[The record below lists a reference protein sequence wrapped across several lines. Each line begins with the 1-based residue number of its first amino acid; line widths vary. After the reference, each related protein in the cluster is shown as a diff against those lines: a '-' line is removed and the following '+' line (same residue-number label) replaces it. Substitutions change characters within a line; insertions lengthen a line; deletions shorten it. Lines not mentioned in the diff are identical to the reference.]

1 MDKKLDLTEPI
12 IAWLL
17 EPDSSRAEVAAMLR
31 DTGRRFELAVPFRGN
46 FDKYQQWFL
55 SSGMV
60 VLNDKP
66 LEPVELPN
74 IIRTVSNGR
83 FYTLVGC
90 QVSGSVSAGTGTG
103 IVVPTYVVFGTSE
116 TNYEKIHAM
125 RFNIPG
131 LSPWSGIS
139 SLSFFPGDSSSKKTE
154 VIAEPRNEIMID
166 ESVGLKLRPDY
177 SVRISSRRDEVTA
190 RQMVSI
196 ETRTDELRDWTWHLF
211 YHRSLMNLLTISDW
225 VPRTFADLEVL
236 RDEDSSKLDGK
247 EREVWH
253 PVLSYMPRVD
263 RSRFENPESQ
273 YLFRFSDIRE
283 EGIRKWL
290 ELVNKC
296 QQGMTLLAY
305 VAREQEHLAIETLN
319 MLTGTMLD
327 CIGWYVVKT
336 KNQIKRMKRNSKTG
350 EMQSAGFYQMLE
362 TVQEELGGVFPF
374 TNKEDWK
381 RDMRKAFVG
390 NKHGD
395 AEGVDFQTMYDV
407 TMESL
412 VIARMWV
419 GLQLGAD
426 GNTLKERVSSD
437 EIGKRVSRFIAW

>member
-17 EPDSSRAEVAAMLR
+17 KPDSNCAEVAAMLR
-31 DTGRRFELAVPFRGN
+31 DTGKRFELTVPFRDN

-60 VLNDKP
+60 VLHDKP

-90 QVSGSVSAGTGTG
+90 RVSGSVSAGTGTG
-103 IVVPTYVVFGTSE
+103 VVVPTYVVFGNSK
-116 TNYEKIHAM
+116 TNFEKIHAM
-125 RFNIPG
+125 RSGIPG
-131 LSPWSGIS
+131 LSPWSGVS
-139 SLSFFPGDSSSKKTE
+139 SLSLSFGDGSSKKTE
-154 VIAEPRNEIMID
+154 VIAEPRNEIVID

-177 SVRISSRRDEVTA
+177 SVRTSLKRDEVTA

-236 RDEDSSKLDGK
+236 RDEDFYELDGEK
-247 EREVWH
+247 REMWH

-263 RSRFENPESQ
+263 RSHFENPESQ
-273 YLFRFSDIRE
+273 YLFCFSDIRE

-290 ELVNKC
+290 ELVDRC

-305 VAREQEHLAIETLN
+305 VAKEQEHLALETLN

-362 TVQEELGGVFPF
+362 AVQEELGGIFPF

>member
-31 DTGRRFELAVPFRGN
+31 DTGKRFELAVPFRGN
-46 FDKYQQWFL
+46 LDKYQQWFL
-55 SSGMV
+55 SSGTV

-66 LEPVELPN
+66 LEPVELPS

-90 QVSGSVSAGTGTG
+90 RVSGSVSAGTGTG

-116 TNYEKIHAM
+116 TNFEKIHAM
-125 RFNIPG
+125 RSNIPG
-131 LSPWSGIS
+131 LSPWSGVS
-139 SLSFFPGDSSSKKTE
+139 SLSLSFGDGSSKKTE
-154 VIAEPRNEIMID
+154 VIAEPRNEIVID

-177 SVRISSRRDEVTA
+177 SVRTSLKRDEVTA

-236 RDEDSSKLDGK
+236 RDEDSYELDGEK
-247 EREVWH
+247 REMWH

-263 RSRFENPESQ
+263 RSHFENPESQ
-273 YLFRFSDIRE
+273 YLFCFSDIRE

-290 ELVNKC
+290 ELVDRC

-305 VAREQEHLAIETLN
+305 VAKEQEHLALETLN

-362 TVQEELGGVFPF
+362 AVQEELGGVFPF

>member
-31 DTGRRFELAVPFRGN
+31 DAGKRFELAVPFRGN

-55 SSGMV
+55 SSGTV

-66 LEPVELPN
+66 LEPVELPS

-90 QVSGSVSAGTGTG
+90 RVSGSVSAGTGTG

-116 TNYEKIHAM
+116 TNFEKIHAM
-125 RFNIPG
+125 RSNIPG
-131 LSPWSGIS
+131 LSPWSGVS
-139 SLSFFPGDSSSKKTE
+139 SLSLSFGDGSSKKTE
-154 VIAEPRNEIMID
+154 VIAEPRNEIVID

-177 SVRISSRRDEVTA
+177 SVRTSLKRDEVTA

-236 RDEDSSKLDGK
+236 RDEDSYELDGEK
-247 EREVWH
+247 REMWH

-263 RSRFENPESQ
+263 RSHFENPESQ
-273 YLFRFSDIRE
+273 YLFCFSDIRE

-290 ELVNKC
+290 ELVDRC

-305 VAREQEHLAIETLN
+305 VAKEQEHLALETLN

-362 TVQEELGGVFPF
+362 AVQEELGGVFPF

>member
-31 DTGRRFELAVPFRGN
+31 DTGKRFELAVPFRGN

-55 SSGMV
+55 SSGTV

-66 LEPVELPN
+66 LEPVELPS

-90 QVSGSVSAGTGTG
+90 RVSGSVSAGTGTG

-116 TNYEKIHAM
+116 TNFEKIHAM
-125 RFNIPG
+125 RSNIPG
-131 LSPWSGIS
+131 LSPWSGVS
-139 SLSFFPGDSSSKKTE
+139 SLSLSFGDGSSKKTE
-154 VIAEPRNEIMID
+154 VIAEPRNEIVID

-177 SVRISSRRDEVTA
+177 SVRTSLKRDEVTA

-236 RDEDSSKLDGK
+236 RDEDSYELDGEK
-247 EREVWH
+247 REMWH

-263 RSRFENPESQ
+263 RSHFENPESQ
-273 YLFRFSDIRE
+273 YLFCFSDIRE

-290 ELVNKC
+290 ELVDRC

-305 VAREQEHLAIETLN
+305 VAKEQEHPALETLN

-362 TVQEELGGVFPF
+362 AVQEELGGVFPF

>member
-17 EPDSSRAEVAAMLR
+17 KPDSNCAEVAAMLR
-31 DTGRRFELAVPFRGN
+31 DTGKRFELTVPFRDN

-60 VLNDKP
+60 VLHDKP

-90 QVSGSVSAGTGTG
+90 RVSGSVSAGTGTG
-103 IVVPTYVVFGTSE
+103 VVVPTYVVFGNSK
-116 TNYEKIHAM
+116 TNFEKIHAM
-125 RFNIPG
+125 RSGIPG

-139 SLSFFPGDSSSKKTE
+139 SLSLSLGDGSSKKTE
-154 VIAEPRNEIMID
+154 VIAEPRNEIVVD
-166 ESVGLKLRPDY
+166 ASVGLKLRPGY
-177 SVRISSRRDEVTA
+177 SVKTSLRRDEVTA
-190 RQMVSI
+190 RQMVFI

-236 RDEDSSKLDGK
+236 RDEDFYELDGEK
-247 EREVWH
+247 REMWH

-263 RSRFENPESQ
+263 RSHFENPESQ
-273 YLFRFSDIRE
+273 YLFCFSDIRE

-290 ELVNKC
+290 ELVDRC

-305 VAREQEHLAIETLN
+305 VAKEQEHLALETLN

-350 EMQSAGFYQMLE
+350 EMQSAGFL
-362 TVQEELGGVFPF
+362 P
-374 TNKEDWK
+374 N
-381 RDMRKAFVG
+381 A
-390 NKHGD
+390 
-395 AEGVDFQTMYDV
+395 
-407 TMESL
+407 
-412 VIARMWV
+412 
-419 GLQLGAD
+419 
-426 GNTLKERVSSD
+426 
-437 EIGKRVSRFIAW
+437 

>member
-17 EPDSSRAEVAAMLR
+17 EPDSNRAEVAAMLR
-31 DTGRRFELAVPFRGN
+31 DTGKRFELAVPFRGN

-60 VLNDKP
+60 VLHDKP

-90 QVSGSVSAGTGTG
+90 RVSGSVSAGTGTG
-103 IVVPTYVVFGTSE
+103 VVVPTYVVFEPSK
-116 TNYEKIHAM
+116 TNFEKIHAI
-125 RFNIPG
+125 RSGIPG

-139 SLSFFPGDSSSKKTE
+139 SLSLSLGDGSSKKTE
-154 VIAEPRNEIMID
+154 VIAEPCNEIVVD
-166 ESVGLKLRPDY
+166 ASVGLKLRPGY
-177 SVRISSRRDEVTA
+177 SVKTSLRRDEVTA
-190 RQMVSI
+190 RQMVFI

-236 RDEDSSKLDGK
+236 RDEDSYELDGEK
-247 EREVWH
+247 REMWH

-263 RSRFENPESQ
+263 RSHFENPESQ
-273 YLFRFSDIRE
+273 YLFCFSDIRE

-290 ELVNKC
+290 ELVDRC

-305 VAREQEHLAIETLN
+305 VAKEQEHLALETLN
-319 MLTGTMLD
+319 MLTGTILD

-336 KNQIKRMKRNSKTG
+336 KNQIKRMKRNSKTC

-362 TVQEELGGVFPF
+362 AVQEELGDVFPF

>member
-116 TNYEKIHAM
+116 TNFEKIHAM
-125 RFNIPG
+125 RSNIPG

-290 ELVNKC
+290 ELVNRC

-407 TMESL
+407 TMELSL
-412 VIARMWV
+412 IHISEPTRP
-419 GLQLGAD
+419 
-426 GNTLKERVSSD
+426 
-437 EIGKRVSRFIAW
+437 

>member
-1 MDKKLDLTEPI
+1 
-12 IAWLL
+12 
-17 EPDSSRAEVAAMLR
+17 
-31 DTGRRFELAVPFRGN
+31 
-46 FDKYQQWFL
+46 
-55 SSGMV
+55 
-60 VLNDKP
+60 
-66 LEPVELPN
+66 
-74 IIRTVSNGR
+74 
-83 FYTLVGC
+83 
-90 QVSGSVSAGTGTG
+90 
-103 IVVPTYVVFGTSE
+103 
-116 TNYEKIHAM
+116 
-125 RFNIPG
+125 
-131 LSPWSGIS
+131 
-139 SLSFFPGDSSSKKTE
+139 
-154 VIAEPRNEIMID
+154 MID

-290 ELVNKC
+290 ELVNRC

>member
-1 MDKKLDLTEPI
+1 MQKWRPCCVIRGDASNSLFHSEAILTNTSNGFYRVG
-12 IAWLL
+12 WLFSTTSPL
-17 EPDSSRAEVAAMLR
+17 
-31 DTGRRFELAVPFRGN
+31 N
-46 FDKYQQWFL
+46 QW
-55 SSGMV
+55 
-60 VLNDKP
+60 NCR
-66 LEPVELPN
+66 N

-116 TNYEKIHAM
+116 TNFEKIHAM
-125 RFNIPG
+125 RSNIPG

-290 ELVNKC
+290 ELVNRC

>member
-1 MDKKLDLTEPI
+1 MDEKLNLTEPI
-12 IAWLL
+12 ITWLL
-17 EPDSSRAEVAAMLR
+17 ESDSDCAEVAAMLR
-31 DTGRRFELAVPFRGN
+31 DTGKRFELAVPFRGN

-55 SSGMV
+55 SSGTV

-66 LEPVELPN
+66 LEPVKLPN

-83 FYTLVGC
+83 FYTLVRC
-90 QVSGSVSAGTGTG
+90 RVSGSVSAGTGTG
-103 IVVPTYVVFGTSE
+103 IVVPTYVVFGTSK
-116 TNYEKIHAM
+116 TNFEKIHAM
-125 RFNIPG
+125 RSNIPG
-131 LSPWSGIS
+131 LSSWSGIS
-139 SLSFFPGDSSSKKTE
+139 SLSFFPGDGSSKKTE

-166 ESVGLKLRPDY
+166 ESVGLKLWPDY
-177 SVRISSRRDEVTA
+177 SVRTFLRRDEVIA

-196 ETRTDELRDWTWHLF
+196 ETRTDELRGWTWHLF

-225 VPRTFADLEVL
+225 VPRTFDDLDIL
-236 RDEDSSKLDGK
+236 RDEYSYELNGK
-247 EREVWH
+247 MREAWH

-263 RSRFENPESQ
+263 RSHFENPELQ

-290 ELVNKC
+290 ELVDRC

-305 VAREQEHLAIETLN
+305 VAREQEYLALETLN
-319 MLTGTMLD
+319 MLTGTILD
-327 CIGWYVVKT
+327 CIGWYVVKA
-336 KNQIKRMKRNSKTG
+336 KNQTKRMIRNSKTG
-350 EMQSAGFYQMLE
+350 EMRSAGFYQMLE
-362 TVQEELGGVFPF
+362 AVQEELGDVFPF
-374 TNKEDWK
+374 TNPEDW
-381 RDMRKAFVG
+381 RRNMRKAFVG

-407 TMESL
+407 TMQSL

-426 GNTLKERVSSD
+426 GNALRERVAAD
-437 EIGKRVSRFIAW
+437 KIGRRVDRFIAW

>member
-31 DTGRRFELAVPFRGN
+31 DTGKRFELAVPFRGN

-55 SSGMV
+55 SSGTV

-66 LEPVELPN
+66 LEPVELPS

-90 QVSGSVSAGTGTG
+90 RVSGSVSAGTGTG

-116 TNYEKIHAM
+116 TNFEKIHAM
-125 RFNIPG
+125 RSNIPG
-131 LSPWSGIS
+131 LSPWSGVS
-139 SLSFFPGDSSSKKTE
+139 SLSLSFGDGSSKKTE
-154 VIAEPRNEIMID
+154 VIAEPRNEIVID

-177 SVRISSRRDEVTA
+177 SVRTSLKRDEVTA

-236 RDEDSSKLDGK
+236 RDEDSYELDGEK
-247 EREVWH
+247 REMWH

-263 RSRFENPESQ
+263 RSHFENPESQ
-273 YLFRFSDIRE
+273 YLFCFSDIRE

-290 ELVNKC
+290 ELVDRC

-305 VAREQEHLAIETLN
+305 VAKEQEHLALETLN

-362 TVQEELGGVFPF
+362 AVQEELGGVFPF

>member
-31 DTGRRFELAVPFRGN
+31 DTGKRFELAVPFRGN

-55 SSGMV
+55 SSGTV

-66 LEPVELPN
+66 LEPVELPS

-90 QVSGSVSAGTGTG
+90 RVSGSVSAGTGTG

-116 TNYEKIHAM
+116 TNFEKIHAM
-125 RFNIPG
+125 RSNIPG
-131 LSPWSGIS
+131 LSPWSGVS
-139 SLSFFPGDSSSKKTE
+139 SLSLSFGDGSSKKTE
-154 VIAEPRNEIMID
+154 VIAEPRNEIVID

-177 SVRISSRRDEVTA
+177 SVRTSLKRDEVTA

-236 RDEDSSKLDGK
+236 RDEDSYELDGEK
-247 EREVWH
+247 REMWH

-263 RSRFENPESQ
+263 RSHFENPESQ
-273 YLFRFSDIRE
+273 YLFCFSDIRE

-290 ELVNKC
+290 ELVDRC

-305 VAREQEHLAIETLN
+305 VAKEQEHLALETLN

-362 TVQEELGGVFPF
+362 AVQEELGGVFPF

-437 EIGKRVSRFIAW
+437 EIGKRVSRFMAW

>member
-116 TNYEKIHAM
+116 TNFEKIHAM
-125 RFNIPG
+125 RSNIPG

-290 ELVNKC
+290 ELVNRC

-305 VAREQEHLAIETLN
+305 VAREQEHLALETLN

-336 KNQIKRMKRNSKTG
+336 KNQIKILYPTNTG
-350 EMQSAGFYQMLE
+350 GR
-362 TVQEELGGVFPF
+362 T
-374 TNKEDWK
+374 
-381 RDMRKAFVG
+381 
-390 NKHGD
+390 
-395 AEGVDFQTMYDV
+395 
-407 TMESL
+407 
-412 VIARMWV
+412 I
-419 GLQLGAD
+419 
-426 GNTLKERVSSD
+426 
-437 EIGKRVSRFIAW
+437 

>member
-1 MDKKLDLTEPI
+1 MNKKLDLTEPI

-31 DTGRRFELAVPFRGN
+31 DTGKRFELAVPFRGN

-55 SSGMV
+55 PSNTV

-66 LEPVELPN
+66 LEPEELPN
-74 IIRTVSNGR
+74 IIRTVSNGK

-90 QVSGSVSAGTGTG
+90 QASGSVSAGTGTG
-103 IVVPTYVVFGTSE
+103 IVVPTYVVLGTSE
-116 TNYEKIHAM
+116 TNFEKIHAM
-125 RFNIPG
+125 RSNIPG

-139 SLSFFPGDSSSKKTE
+139 SLSFFPGDGSSKKTE

-166 ESVGLKLRPDY
+166 ESVGLKLCPDY
-177 SVRISSRRDEVTA
+177 SVRISPRRDEATA

-196 ETRTDELRDWTWHLF
+196 ETGTGKLRGWAWHLS

-236 RDEDSSKLDGK
+236 RDEDSYKLNGK
-247 EREVWH
+247 EGEVWH

-263 RSRFENPESQ
+263 RSHFENPESQ
-273 YLFRFSDIRE
+273 YLFLFSDIHE
-283 EGIRKWL
+283 EGIRKWF
-290 ELVNKC
+290 ELVDRC

-305 VAREQEHLAIETLN
+305 VAREQEHLALETMN
-319 MLTGTMLD
+319 MLTGTALD
-327 CIGWYVVKT
+327 CIGWYIVET
-336 KNQIKRMKRNSKTG
+336 KHQKQRMKRNFRTG
-350 EMQSAGFYQMLE
+350 QMQSAGFYQMLE
-362 TVQEELGGVFPF
+362 AIQDDLGDAFPF
-374 TNKEDWK
+374 VKPDEWKES
-381 RDMRKAFVG
+381 MQKAFVG

-395 AEGVDFQTMYDV
+395 AEGVDFQTMYDA
-407 TMESL
+407 TMQSL

-426 GNTLKERVSSD
+426 GNMLKERIQSD
-437 EIGKRVSRFIAW
+437 KIGRRVDRFIAW

>member
-1 MDKKLDLTEPI
+1 
-12 IAWLL
+12 
-17 EPDSSRAEVAAMLR
+17 MLR
-31 DTGRRFELAVPFRGN
+31 DTGKRFELTVPFRDN

-60 VLNDKP
+60 VLHDKP

-90 QVSGSVSAGTGTG
+90 RVSGSVSAGTGTG
-103 IVVPTYVVFGTSE
+103 VVVPTYVVFGNSK
-116 TNYEKIHAM
+116 TNFEKIHAM
-125 RFNIPG
+125 RSGIPG

-139 SLSFFPGDSSSKKTE
+139 SLSLSLGDGSSKKTE
-154 VIAEPRNEIMID
+154 VIAEPRNEIVVD
-166 ESVGLKLRPDY
+166 ASVGLKLRPGY
-177 SVRISSRRDEVTA
+177 SVKTSLRRDEVTA
-190 RQMVSI
+190 RQMVFI
-196 ETRTDELRDWTWHLF
+196 ETRTDELRDWTGHLF

-236 RDEDSSKLDGK
+236 RDEDFYELDGEK
-247 EREVWH
+247 REMWH

-263 RSRFENPESQ
+263 RSHFENPESQ
-273 YLFRFSDIRE
+273 YLFCFSDIRE

-290 ELVNKC
+290 ELVDRC

-305 VAREQEHLAIETLN
+305 VAKEQEHLALETLN

-362 TVQEELGGVFPF
+362 AVQEELGDVFPF
-374 TNKEDWK
+374 TDPEDW
-381 RDMRKAFVG
+381 RRNMRKAFVG

-407 TMESL
+407 TMQSL

>member
-1 MDKKLDLTEPI
+1 
-12 IAWLL
+12 
-17 EPDSSRAEVAAMLR
+17 
-31 DTGRRFELAVPFRGN
+31 
-46 FDKYQQWFL
+46 
-55 SSGMV
+55 
-60 VLNDKP
+60 
-66 LEPVELPN
+66 
-74 IIRTVSNGR
+74 
-83 FYTLVGC
+83 
-90 QVSGSVSAGTGTG
+90 
-103 IVVPTYVVFGTSE
+103 
-116 TNYEKIHAM
+116 
-125 RFNIPG
+125 
-131 LSPWSGIS
+131 
-139 SLSFFPGDSSSKKTE
+139 
-154 VIAEPRNEIMID
+154 
-166 ESVGLKLRPDY
+166 
-177 SVRISSRRDEVTA
+177 
-190 RQMVSI
+190 
-196 ETRTDELRDWTWHLF
+196 
-211 YHRSLMNLLTISDW
+211 
-225 VPRTFADLEVL
+225 
-236 RDEDSSKLDGK
+236 
-247 EREVWH
+247 
-253 PVLSYMPRVD
+253 MPRVD

-290 ELVNKC
+290 ELVNRC

>member
-31 DTGRRFELAVPFRGN
+31 DTGKRFELAVPFRGN

-55 SSGMV
+55 SSGTV

-66 LEPVELPN
+66 LEPVELPS

-90 QVSGSVSAGTGTG
+90 RVSGSVSAGTGTG

-116 TNYEKIHAM
+116 TNFEKIHAM
-125 RFNIPG
+125 RSNIPG
-131 LSPWSGIS
+131 LSPWSGVS
-139 SLSFFPGDSSSKKTE
+139 SLSLSFGDGSSKKTE
-154 VIAEPRNEIMID
+154 VIAEPRNEIVID

-177 SVRISSRRDEVTA
+177 SVRTSLKRDEVTA

-236 RDEDSSKLDGK
+236 RDEDSYELDGEK
-247 EREVWH
+247 REMWH

-263 RSRFENPESQ
+263 HSHFENPESQ
-273 YLFRFSDIRE
+273 YLFCFSDIRE

-290 ELVNKC
+290 ELVDRC

-305 VAREQEHLAIETLN
+305 VAKEQEHLALETLN

-362 TVQEELGGVFPF
+362 AVQEELGGVFPF

>member
-116 TNYEKIHAM
+116 TNFEKIHAM
-125 RFNIPG
+125 RSNIPG

-290 ELVNKC
+290 ELVNRC

-305 VAREQEHLAIETLN
+305 VAREQEHLALETLN

-350 EMQSAGFYQMLE
+350 EMQSAGFCQMLE

-381 RDMRKAFVG
+381 RDMRKG
-390 NKHGD
+390 IRW
-395 AEGVDFQTMYDV
+395 E
-407 TMESL
+407 
-412 VIARMWV
+412 
-419 GLQLGAD
+419 
-426 GNTLKERVSSD
+426 
-437 EIGKRVSRFIAW
+437 